1 MSQDVVNA
9 SAGASRMFEDRAP
22 RMLDGDFAP
31 HATIGIF
38 LKDLAI
44 ALDTARRYGAQT
56 PVATAAQKVFSQAA
70 EAFGSD
76 LGDPAIF
83 RLYQPKDGEQF

>member
-1 MSQDVVNA
+1 
-9 SAGASRMFEDRAP
+9 
-22 RMLDGDFAP
+22 MLDGDFAP